1 VTGEQSSEAYDC
13 PVPSTSSLVSFLLVA
28 LVVIVV
34 PGPSVV
40 FVIGR
45 AMILGTK
52 GAVLSVLGNAAGV
65 GVQIVAVALGVGA
78 LVYASPT
85 AFFVIKLVGAGFL
98 IYLGVHGILHR
109 KDFSAQVENG
119 RPTSTLRVLLD
130 SSAVGITNAK
140 TLVFFIATFP
150 LFVNPAG
157 VSIVLQMLFLGGLF
171 FVIGIASDIVWA
183 VAAGKARHWFSRS
196 ASRLA
201 GVRLAG
207 GVALI
212 GLGAYLGYYSVI
224 G

>member
-1 VTGEQSSEAYDC
+1 M
-13 PVPSTSSLVSFLLVA
+13 PSTSSLISFLLVA

-52 GAVLSVLGNAAGV
+52 GAVLSVFGNAAGV
-65 GVQIVAVALGVGA
+65 LVQIIAVSLGVGA

-85 AFFVIKLVGAGFL
+85 AFFVIKILGASFLV
-98 IYLGVHGILHR
+98 YLGVQGIRHR
-109 KDFSAQVENG
+109 HEFSAQVENG
-119 RPTSTLRVLLD
+119 RGASTKRVLLD
-130 SSAVGITNAK
+130 SAAVGITNAK

-157 VSIVLQMLFLGGLF
+157 VSVILQMLFLGAIF
-171 FVIGIASDIVWA
+171 FVIGVASDVVWA
-183 VAAGKARHWFSRS
+183 VAAGRARHWFSRS

-201 GVRLAG
+201 AVRLAG
-207 GVALI
+207 GIALM
-212 GLGAYLGYYSVI
+212 GLGVYLGVYSVL